1 MEKMFNVLLVF
12 GVLVA
17 LYYCIQKHKKENV
30 STNTGANKKVDTNT
44 NANSNTLGEVVENF
58 NMDKI
63 KYNQPIESSKVQF
76 DYKTKPIEREFL
88 NEQKNGANVTPH
100 YPNRWIES
108 FDSEGNPVFNSRDQ
122 VTGTVETFIEPKARF
137 TYSFNQEKTL
147 NMDGVADPDDFID
160 GRGKSLKEIYDNS
173 FVDFKKLVPKEK
185 IINGEPNTNFMQAA
199 SSLYYLTPD
208 TWVYEN
214 ERPENGGN
222 SFDGI
227 FASDPST
234 MGSDA
239 MF

>member
-1 MEKMFNVLLVF
+1 MEKMFKVLLVF

-17 LYYCIQKHKKENV
+17 LYYCIQKHKRENETV
-30 STNTGANKKVDTNT
+30 YVN
-44 NANSNTLGEVVENF
+44 NSNNGKSVNNEKPIVEVIEKF

-63 KYNQPIESSKVQF
+63 KYEEPIKNNKVEFDYDMRPIEKQ
-76 DYKTKPIEREFL
+76 FL
-88 NEQKNGANVTPH
+88 NEQTNGAIVTPH

-108 FDSEGNPVFNSRDQ
+108 FDSEGNPIINSREN
-122 VTGTVETFIEPKARF
+122 VTGTIETFIEPKARF
-137 TYSFNQEKTL
+137 TYSFNKEKTL
-147 NMDGVADPDDFID
+147 NMDGIADPDDFID
-160 GRGKSLKEIYDNS
+160 GRGKTLKEIYDNS

-185 IINGEPNTNFMQAA
+185 LVNGEPNTNFMQAA

-214 ERPENGGN
+214 ERPENGGQT
-222 SFDGI
+222 SDGI

-234 MGSDA
+234 LGSVA

>member
-1 MEKMFNVLLVF
+1 MEKIFNVLLVF

-17 LYYCIQKHKKENV
+17 LYYCIQKHKKENQ
-30 STNTGANKKVDTNT
+30 NEINIKEKDYKK
-44 NANSNTLGEVVENF
+44 SLPEVIENF
-58 NMDKI
+58 NMDRI
-63 KYNQPIESSKVQF
+63 KYDQPIETNKVEF
-76 DYKTKPIEREFL
+76 DYEVRPSEKQFI
-88 NEQKNGANVTPH
+88 NEQKNGASVTPH

-108 FDSEGNPVFNSRDQ
+108 FDTDNNPVYNSREQ
-122 VTGTVETFIEPKARF
+122 VTGTIETFIEPKARF
-137 TYSFNQEKTL
+137 TYDFNKEKNI
-147 NMDGVADPDDFID
+147 NMDGIADPNDFID
-160 GRGKSLKEIYDNS
+160 GRGKTLKEVYDNS

-214 ERPENGGN
+214 ERTENGGQ
-222 SFDGI
+222 SSDGI

-234 MGSDA
+234 LGTEA

>member
-17 LYYCIQKHKKENV
+17 LYYCIQKHKKENQ
-30 STNTGANKKVDTNT
+30 NKIKIEEKDYKK
-44 NANSNTLGEVVENF
+44 SLPEVIENF

-63 KYNQPIESSKVQF
+63 KYDQPIISNKVEF
-76 DYKTKPIEREFL
+76 DYEMRPIEKQFI
-88 NEQKNGANVTPH
+88 NEQQNGASVTPH

-108 FDSEGNPVFNSRDQ
+108 FDSNNNPVYNSREQ
-122 VTGTVETFIEPKARF
+122 LTGNVETFIEPKARF
-137 TYSFNQEKTL
+137 TYNFNKEKTL
-147 NMDGVADPDDFID
+147 NMDGIADPDDFID

-208 TWVYEN
+208 NWVYEN
-214 ERPENGGN
+214 ERSENGGQ
-222 SFDGI
+222 SSDGI

-234 MGSDA
+234 LGTEA

>member
-1 MEKMFNVLLVF
+1 MEKIFNVLLVF

-17 LYYCIQKHKKENV
+17 LYYCIQKHKKENQIEI
-30 STNTGANKKVDTNT
+30 NIKEKDYKK
-44 NANSNTLGEVVENF
+44 SLPEVIENF
-58 NMDKI
+58 NMDRI
-63 KYNQPIESSKVQF
+63 KYDQPIETNKVEF
-76 DYKTKPIEREFL
+76 DYEVRPSEKQFI
-88 NEQKNGANVTPH
+88 NEQKNGASVTPH

-108 FDSEGNPVFNSRDQ
+108 FDTDNNPVYNSREQ
-122 VTGTVETFIEPKARF
+122 VTGTIETFIEPKARF
-137 TYSFNQEKTL
+137 TYDFNKEKNI
-147 NMDGVADPDDFID
+147 NMDGIADPNDFID
-160 GRGKSLKEIYDNS
+160 GRGKTLKEVYDNS

-214 ERPENGGN
+214 ERTENGGQ
-222 SFDGI
+222 SSDGI

-234 MGSDA
+234 LGTEA